1 MMAIAVARG
10 MLRDASF
17 TSPDGISAVS
27 MPEYAKI
34 TRIIAGPIAAQDGTS
49 VNDTN
54 DQSTKNIP
62 TIVKMNSGVSFNA
75 ANVLIARVPS
85 LTPNAFNAS
94 SKIYTD
100 ASTSTR
106 VEPEPTDGKNFAS

>member
-1 MMAIAVARG
+1 MRMALDQAQAAA
-10 MLRDASF
+10 DAGEVPVGAILVDPAS
-17 TSPDGISAVS
+17 GEVISTGAN
-27 MPEYAKI
+27 
-34 TRIIAGPIAAQDGTS
+34 GPIAAHDGTS